1 MLSRSAVL
9 LLLGACATTHPDPS
23 HATWT
28 ALDSGVEVSLRGL
41 AVVSRD
47 VAWASG
53 ADGVVLLTRD
63 GGATF
68 ARLPIRGAEGLDL
81 RSIHAFD
88 DQRAVVVAAGS
99 PARAFRTV
107 DGGASWSLVLSD
119 DRPAIFLDGI
129 AFCGDRDGWI
139 VGDPIDGRFVVLRS
153 DDGGASW
160 HPIGREPHAEPG
172 EAAFAASGTAVAC
185 AGGRVRFATGGA
197 VARVVGSDDDGSSW
211 QWARMP
217 MAQAT
222 ASRGVFSLAFAD
234 ARLGVA
240 VGGDHLAPDARE
252 GSAAFTV
259 DGGRT
264 WHASER
270 PPAGY
275 RSCVAIASGYGPGVR
290 FAVGTNGADASDDGG
305 RTWRRIGDARAALG
319 HHAIAFAPASR
330 IGFAVGPRGRISR
343 IGG

>member
-1 MLSRSAVL
+1 MLARFALL
-9 LLLGACATTHPDPS
+9 LLLGACMTAHPDPS
-23 HATWT
+23 RVTWT
-28 ALDSGVEVSLRGL
+28 ALTSEVDVSLRGL

-53 ADGVVLLTRD
+53 EDGVVLRTRD

-68 ARLPIRGAEGLDL
+68 TRLPVRGAEGLDL

-88 DQRAVVVAAGS
+88 ESRAVVVSAGS

-129 AFCGDRDGWI
+129 AFAGDRDGWI

-153 DDGGASW
+153 DDSGASW
-160 HPIGREPHAEPG
+160 QAIEREPHAEPG

-185 AGGRVRFATGGA
+185 AGARVRFATGGA
-197 VARVVGSDDDGSSW
+197 VARVVRSDDDGASW
-211 QWARMP
+211 QWARAP
-217 MAQAT
+217 MAQSA

-234 ARLGVA
+234 AQLGVA
-240 VGGDHLAPDARE
+240 IGGDHLAPDERE

-270 PPAGY
+270 PPSGY

-305 RTWRRIGDARAALG
+305 RTWRRIDDARAALG
-319 HHAIAFAPASR
+319 HHAIAFAAGSR
-330 IGFAVGPRGRISR
+330 IGYAVGPHGRISR
-343 IGG
+343 IGR